1 MNHVKNP
8 NSNIQPDKHRSRKLQ
23 QTPVRAAS
31 DIFCDRWKHRR
42 GGAIIVG
49 GTKMLVGGCRSWS
62 FSYLVSCGT
71 FMNQKK
77 VGSKDPTEQVGHLR
91 SSLSAPTQEVAATRL
106 LCLLTI
112 LLPFQDIFNI
122 PSLLANHFLLSQLQ
136 TGDFTRGPN

>member
-49 GTKMLVGGCRSWS
+49 G
-62 FSYLVSCGT
+62 
-71 FMNQKK
+71 QKCWW
-77 VGSKDPTEQVGHLR
+77 
-91 SSLSAPTQEVAATRL
+91 VAADR
-106 LCLLTI
+106 
-112 LLPFQDIFNI
+112 D
-122 PSLLANHFLLSQLQ
+122 PSAIW
-136 TGDFTRGPN
+136 